1 MFASLTA
8 FLAPTVSL
16 ETRLTWTER
25 GGQLAK
31 HEMVREDDPEPA
43 IDYWI
48 GAHGE
53 ADELVHRLR
62 VLGFEVHDEQWI
74 KACLEAGTMVDAA
87 PYRFSVL
94 DQRDLDHKRA
104 ILASH
109 RGEASLLT
117 AKHSPRNAVTYAA
130 SRSAPVMHIVPATPA
145 GPTNAAPPVTPTR
158 RSTFRS
164 FETLQASSAIP
175 EDSPLSRASARSGH
189 SRTSTM
195 DSDIAVELYLL
206 HPLSAAG
213 AGPQPSAI
221 TRLSG
226 EGQPS
231 SPSRLAETL
240 VLARPQD
247 GNARPHGFLTLED
260 SPLPQAAYRPLRP
273 RDELHERLT
282 EGTGT
287 EPALPADLVF
297 AASSHSLHGDQPSLD
312 HCQRQGFQMLK
323 HAHDDFRVR
332 KRDSN
337 VEEGTAAGE

>member
-48 GAHGE
+48 GAHGQT
-53 ADELVHRLR
+53 DELVDRLR

-74 KACLEAGTMVDAA
+74 KACLGAGTMVNAA

-94 DQRDLDHKRA
+94 DQRDLDDKRA

-117 AKHSPRNAVTYAA
+117 AQNSPRNAVTYTA
-130 SRSAPVMHIVPATPA
+130 SSPPLMHIVPATPA
-145 GPTNAAPPVTPTR
+145 GPSNAAPPVTPTR

-164 FETLQASSAIP
+164 FDTLQALSAIP

-206 HPLSAAG
+206 HPPSAAG
-213 AGPQPSAI
+213 AGPRASTI
-221 TRLSG
+221 TRVSG
-226 EGQPS
+226 EAQPS
-231 SPSRLAETL
+231 SPSRLAT
-240 VLARPQD
+240 VQTQQG
-247 GNARPHGFLTLED
+247 GNARPHVFLARED
-260 SPLPQAAYRPLRP
+260 SPSPQAACRPFHP

-282 EGTGT
+282 EGTGAT
-287 EPALPADLVF
+287 PALPADLVF
-297 AASSHSLHGDQPSLD
+297 AASSHTLHGGQPFLD

-323 HAHDDFRVR
+323 HAHDGFRVR
-332 KRDSN
+332 RR
-337 VEEGTAAGE
+337 EEGTTAGD